1 MTPKTSS
8 SSHEAGAFLLLLTL
22 VVGVYFCFW
31 REEKPNP
38 NIKTAGFTQP
48 AEVSGKKKKRAHNL
62 PAGSI
67 SSKALTLMMIGDG
80 LRLTRTGP
88 ETKIPVGYGVSI
100 VIPRG
105 MTLVGYKDGEV
116 VIVTAE
122 SGAPHI
128 LLPVIGKLWPVN
140 IVRMRLEGDLL
151 TVELDGWSDYQIHV
165 TPLQ

>member
-1 MTPKTSS
+1 MTNPNSDQSS
-8 SSHEAGAFLLLLTL
+8 RTVGAFLLLFALIL
-22 VVGVYFCFW
+22 GVFVCFW
-31 REEKPNP
+31 KEDPPAPGVHVVQPTEQVAV
-38 NIKTAGFTQP
+38 AG
-48 AEVSGKKKKRAHNL
+48 KRKRAHNL

-88 ETKIPVGYGVSI
+88 ESKIPVGYGVSI
-100 VIPRG
+100 VIPQG
-105 MTLVGYKDGEV
+105 MTLAGSKDGEA

-128 LLPVIGKLWPVN
+128 LLPVIGRLWPVN

-151 TVELDGWSDYQIHV
+151 TIELDGWSDYQVHV